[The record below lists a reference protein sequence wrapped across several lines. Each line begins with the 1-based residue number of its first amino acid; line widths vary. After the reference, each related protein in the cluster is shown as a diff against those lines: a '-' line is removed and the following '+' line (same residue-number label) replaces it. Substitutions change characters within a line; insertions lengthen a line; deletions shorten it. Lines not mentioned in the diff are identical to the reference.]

1 MHGSHIHEATLESQ
15 QVSTCLSPL
24 PFNEIWYCS
33 GIDSHLIFRKISLL
47 RNNLNNECQVEM
59 ILSYTILPVESV
71 IVYYI

>member
-1 MHGSHIHEATLESQ
+1 MDPTSTKLPLNLSKFLLAFLLYLLMKFGVA
-15 QVSTCLSPL
+15 QV
-24 PFNEIWYCS
+24 
-33 GIDSHLIFRKISLL
+33 IDSHLIFRKISLL